1 MSQAKRF
8 RKYRKHREHK
18 EMNQVVTRK
27 LAKPGK
33 SGIVVMLLL
42 GLGLLLSSCSNPSD
56 AASFSGG
63 KISVERLQL
72 SVSTIIDERV
82 KFQTTPQDG
91 YSGAG
96 LTRNQLDFHIFT
108 ALLNEIAK
116 ERNVAALPGEIAARR
131 ADLLQSV
138 GGQEQLSLALV
149 NAGIASID
157 FDQYLSL
164 LVLQEKLQ
172 PIIAP
177 GATDNSQVLQ
187 TLRKLLAETAVKM
200 KLTVNPRYGKWNIET
215 NQVEEIDPTGGA
227 LPKAQN

>member
-1 MSQAKRF
+1 
-8 RKYRKHREHK
+8 
-18 EMNQVVTRK
+18 
-27 LAKPGK
+27 
-33 SGIVVMLLL
+33 MLLL

-200 KLTVNPRYGKWNIET
+200 KLTVNPRYGKWNIEK
-215 NQVEEIDPTGGA
+215 QPAAISRGDG
-227 LPKAQN
+227 